1 MAVPR
6 VMASRITRGAVA
18 SGLVVVMALG
28 GCGTVYLPGSN
39 HRSAVLLRIPDV
51 RQPDADSPFGRPYPT
66 AEARL
71 QAAAFTLLR
80 GKSGAEA
87 EAFLLADG
95 WACQELVCS
104 TGTALQEWF
113 IVGGVRAPGPP
124 RRYLATYQLTLP
136 DRVIATPADL
146 VAAVESRSEDV

>member
-1 MAVPR
+1 MSVPW
-6 VMASRITRGAVA
+6 VMAGGVRRGAVA
-18 SGLVVVMALG
+18 SGLAAVMALG
-28 GCGTVYLPGSN
+28 GCGTIYLSGSN
-39 HRSAVLLRIPDV
+39 HRSEVLLRMPDV
-51 RQPDADSPFGRPYPT
+51 RQPDPDMVFGRPYET
-66 AEARL
+66 SEARL

-87 EAFLLADG
+87 EAFLQADG

-104 TGTALQEWF
+104 TGTARQEWF
-113 IVGGVRAPGPP
+113 IVRGVRVPGPP

>member
-66 AEARL
+66 AEASL
-71 QAAAFTLLR
+71 QAAAFTLLS
-80 GKSGAEA
+80 GKTGAEA
-87 EAFLLADG
+87 VAFLQADG
-95 WACQELVCS
+95 WECQGQTCT
-104 TGTALQEWF
+104 TGTARQEWGF
-113 IVGGVRAPGPP
+113 DGGMRRPGPH
-124 RRYLATYQLTLP
+124 RRYIVTYRLTLP
-136 DRVIATPADL
+136 EHLIVTPADL
-146 VAAVESRSEDV
+146 GVVVASRSEDV